1 MFLRVIRVIRPFRV
15 FATSALMHFRE
26 PAAQNSLHNYR
37 TEER

>member
-15 FATSALMHFRE
+15 LLPTHFVTT
-26 PAAQNSLHNYR
+26 AAESLNIR